1 MEGIKEDDFE
11 LSKEQ
16 YINIINNIEKM
27 KQELRDA
34 KKVIN

>member
-1 MEGIKEDDFE
+1 MEGIEKDDFK

-16 YINIINNIEKM
+16 YINIINSIEKM
-27 KQELRDA
+27 KQELRDT

>member
-1 MEGIKEDDFE
+1 MEGIKEDNFE

-16 YINIINNIEKM
+16 YINIINSIEKM
-27 KQELRDA
+27 KQELWDT